1 MFKTILIILSLSA
14 ILNGTKFHLS
24 ETTVLVF
31 IDMLKRLQ
39 SYNWIIGA
47 TLTGDG
53 TDWVAPNLFRKS
65 FRLVNL
71 CTMIHIG
78 TESTTEGLQARM
90 IVSRPI
96 RFQQSS
102 QQANLIGLEVIVRAC
117 SPSLVLSVEKVVD
130 TIQTVILN
138 IPTPVR
144 MTPCPCP
151 LRLQL

>member
-102 QQANLIGLEVIVRAC
+102 QQPNLIGLEVIVRAC

>member
-1 MFKTILIILSLSA
+1 
-14 ILNGTKFHLS
+14 
-24 ETTVLVF
+24 
-31 IDMLKRLQ
+31 
-39 SYNWIIGA
+39 
-47 TLTGDG
+47 
-53 TDWVAPNLFRKS
+53 
-65 FRLVNL
+65 
-71 CTMIHIG
+71 
-78 TESTTEGLQARM
+78 M

-130 TIQTVILN
+130 TIETVILN